1 LSLSIHFAAKYLG
14 GDMDDQSAVG
24 SGSGRASCRPAS
36 RPLRVISD
44 LPGPRGW
51 PVLGNA
57 PQIDVAR
64 LHTILGKWADEFG
77 LFYRIRIGQA
87 DVVVIAD
94 TELIHEILRDR
105 PDGFRRLGAMRSV
118 MLELG
123 IDGVFNAEG
132 LAWRRQRK
140 LTMHALNTHHLL
152 EFFER
157 LDQVTARLQR
167 RWERAAASGE
177 PIDAQRDLT
186 RFTVDVTSGLVF
198 GHDLNTL
205 EEEGDVIQRHLNVVF
220 PALGRRIL
228 APIPYWRWFK
238 LPADRKLDAAISQVH
253 TLVNALVTEARAR
266 VAANVPEHAKP
277 ANFLDSMVT
286 AQSDDATGFTD
297 AEIVGNTLTML
308 LAGEDT
314 SANTLAWLM
323 YLMAEHPEVQAKMR
337 AEADRVLSDAERPTD
352 YESTEVL
359 HYIEAA
365 AHEAMRLKPVA
376 PIVGLETNEDTTIGD
391 VRVSRGTGV
400 YLLTGH
406 AARMQGNFADPR
418 AFLPE
423 RWLAGADRSTSGHNT
438 KAFAPFGGGARFCP
452 GRHLAMLEIKLVAA
466 MVCRNFEVARVPDS
480 PPPEELWGFTMMPKN
495 AWVTLQRRRPEGSH
509 KRQ

>member
-1 LSLSIHFAAKYLG
+1 MHDELA
-14 GDMDDQSAVG
+14 
-24 SGSGRASCRPAS
+24 SGSGNDHASRLTAS
-36 RPLRVISD
+36 RPLRALSD

-51 PVLGNA
+51 PVLGNV
-57 PQIDVAR
+57 PQIDVTR
-64 LHTILGKWADEFG
+64 LHTILGAWAAEFG
-77 LFYRIRIGQA
+77 LVYRFRIGPA

-94 TELIHEILRDR
+94 TELNHEILRDR
-105 PDGFRRLGAMRSV
+105 PDGFRRFGAVRTL

-157 LDQVTARLQR
+157 LEQVTARLQR
-167 RWERAAASGE
+167 RWERAAAHGE
-177 PIDAQRDLT
+177 QVDAKRDLM
-186 RFTVDVTSGLVF
+186 RFTVDVTSSLVF

-205 EEEGDVIQRHLNVVF
+205 EEEGDVIQHHLDQVF

-228 APIPYWRWFK
+228 APMPYWRWFK
-238 LPADRKLDAAISQVH
+238 LPADRKLDAAILEVH
-253 TLVNALVTEARAR
+253 KLVNGLVAEARAR
-266 VAANVPEHAKP
+266 VAAKAPEHAKS
-277 ANFLDSMVT
+277 ANLLDMMVA

-314 SANTLAWLM
+314 TANTLAWM
-323 YLMAEHPEVQAKMR
+323 MHLMAEHPEVQEKMQ
-337 AEADRVLSDAERPTD
+337 AEADRVLSGAERPTD
-352 YESTEVL
+352 YASTQAL

-376 PIVGLETNEDTTIGD
+376 PIVGLETNADTVIGD
-391 VRVSRGTGV
+391 VRVPKGTGV

-406 AARMQGNFADPR
+406 AATMQSNFADPQ
-418 AFLPE
+418 AFRPE
-423 RWLAGADRSTSGHNT
+423 RWLAAADPGTCGHNT

-452 GRHLAMLEIKLVAA
+452 GRHLAMLEIKLAAA
-466 MVCRNFEVARVPDS
+466 MVCRNFEVARAPDS
-480 PPPEELWGFTMMPKN
+480 PPTEEVWGFTMMPKN
-495 AWVTLQRRRPEGSH
+495 AWVTLRRRGAEAASA
-509 KRQ
+509 

>member
-1 LSLSIHFAAKYLG
+1 MHDELAT
-14 GDMDDQSAVG
+14 G
-24 SGSGRASCRPAS
+24 SGHGDAAGLTAS
-36 RPLRVISD
+36 RPLRSLSS

-94 TELIHEILRDR
+94 TELIHEILRNR
-105 PDGFRRLGAMRSV
+105 PDGFRRLGAARTA

-132 LAWRRQRK
+132 TAWRRQRK

-167 RWERAAASGE
+167 RWERAAVSGE
-177 PIDAQRDLT
+177 RIDAQRDLM

-205 EEEGDVIQRHLNVVF
+205 EEEGDVIQRHLDKVF
-220 PALGRRIL
+220 PALGRRVL
-228 APIPYWRWFK
+228 APVPYWRWFK
-238 LPADRKLDAAISQVH
+238 LPADRKLDAAILEVH
-253 TLVNALVTEARAR
+253 KLVNDLVAEARAR
-266 VAANVPEHAKP
+266 VAANTLEHAKS
-277 ANFLDSMVT
+277 ANLLDAMV
-286 AQSDDATGFTD
+286 AVQSDDATAFTN

-314 SANTLAWLM
+314 TANTLAWM
-323 YLMAEHPEVQAKMR
+323 MHLMAEHPEVQDKMR
-337 AEADRVLSDAERPTD
+337 AEADRVLNGVERPGD
-352 YESTEVL
+352 YASTEAL
-359 HYIEAA
+359 HYIEAV

-376 PIVGLETNEDTTIGD
+376 PIVGLETNADTVIRD
-391 VRVSRGTGV
+391 VRVPAATGV

-406 AARMQGNFADPR
+406 AATIKTNFADPK
-418 AFLPE
+418 AFRPE
-423 RWLAGADRSTSGHNT
+423 RWLETADPGVGGHNT
-438 KAFAPFGGGARFCP
+438 QAFAPFGGGARFCP
-452 GRHLAMLEIKLVAA
+452 GRHLAMLEIKLVTA
-466 MVCRNFEVARVPDS
+466 MVSRNFEVARAPDS
-480 PPPEELWGFTMMPKN
+480 PPTEEVWGFTMMPKN
-495 AWVTLQRRRPEGSH
+495 AWVTLQRRRG
-509 KRQ
+509 